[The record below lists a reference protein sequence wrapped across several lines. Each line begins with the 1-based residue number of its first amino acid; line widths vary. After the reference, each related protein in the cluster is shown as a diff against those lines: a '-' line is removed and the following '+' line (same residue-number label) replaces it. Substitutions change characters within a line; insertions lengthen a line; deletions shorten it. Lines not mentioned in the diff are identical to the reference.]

1 MNSKDEHQIIEA
13 LRSGVQSSTLD
24 EFMNIDYFVILRP
37 IFKKEED
44 KALAKG
50 SLNYGI
56 SSIREEIRF

>member
-1 MNSKDEHQIIEA
+1 MNSKDEHLIIEA